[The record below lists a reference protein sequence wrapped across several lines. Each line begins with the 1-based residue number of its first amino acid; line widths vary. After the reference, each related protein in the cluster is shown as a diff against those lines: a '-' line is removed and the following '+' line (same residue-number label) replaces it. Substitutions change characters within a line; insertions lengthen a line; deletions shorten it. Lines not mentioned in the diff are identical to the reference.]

1 MGVLLYK
8 IKRFVTN
15 KWVFFNL
22 LFVVLVQLFMWSYLF
37 VNYKYYDADTFLHY
51 TVGIGVDL
59 VGKRNQ
65 LFMIPLSGFTILIV
79 NSVVAFT
86 LYEKN
91 KISSIFLE
99 FFVSIAHLYL
109 IIATLLIVSL
119 NV

>member
-8 IKRFVTN
+8 IKRFGTN

-37 VNYKYYDADTFLHY
+37 LNYKYYDADTFLHY

-65 LFMIPLSGFTILIV
+65 LFVIPLAGLTIALV
-79 NSVVAFT
+79 NSVIAYSV
-86 LYEKN
+86 YEKN
-91 KISSIFLE
+91 KIASIFLE
-99 FFVSIAHLYL
+99 FFVSITHLYL